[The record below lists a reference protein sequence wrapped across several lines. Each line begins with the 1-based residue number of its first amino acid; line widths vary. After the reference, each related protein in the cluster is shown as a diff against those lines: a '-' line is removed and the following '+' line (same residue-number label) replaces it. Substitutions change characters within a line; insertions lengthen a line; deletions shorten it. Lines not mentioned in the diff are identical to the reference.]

1 MLITILLIL
10 SIVVQT
16 LATAY
21 ALRLVRAT
29 KYNSVWILF
38 IVGFSLLTIERL
50 VQLLMDLGVEVV
62 PRWWFGYLGV
72 TVSICLSIG
81 VMYAHKLF
89 RYIDRLNHQRTLLN
103 KRILTA
109 VLRTEEKARSRF
121 SKELH
126 DGLGP
131 LLSSAKMSLT
141 ALSRDEHN
149 AEQREI
155 IDNTTY
161 VIEEA
166 IRSLREIS
174 NNLSPHVLN
183 DFGLA
188 RGVQNFI
195 DKSVA
200 MHDVKIRF
208 TTNLRSERYDTDVEV
223 ILYRVICELINN
235 SLKHSGCTAINLSLS
250 QNGSELTLDYSDN
263 GRGFNPQAMMD
274 CGMGLSN
281 ISSRINS
288 LGGSCSI
295 TSSKGKG
302 MQAAIRVN
310 TQEDP
315 AVPAR
320 RDGRR
325 KKRS

>member
-10 SIVVQT
+10 SIVVQS

-141 ALSRDEHN
+141 ALSREERN

-250 QNGSELTLDYSDN
+250 QNGPELTLDYSDN

-310 TQEDP
+310 TQEEP